1 MIHLA
6 TSFKDIEDTI
16 NLLQQFLKDTAYS
29 RYDIPMDREH
39 LGRMCSHVQK
49 SGYIWIARKAGLPVG
64 ILMAV
69 VEPNM
74 WAPQHRQMRELV
86 FYVDPQH
93 RGLISGRLFLK
104 YCDQGDLLIKQGVI
118 DAYFTS
124 KMSTTTNYNLVNR
137 GFRLTEQTY
146 IKEK

>member
-1 MIHLA
+1 MINLA
-6 TSFKDIEDTI
+6 HSFKDIEDTI
-16 NLLQQFLKDTAYS
+16 DLLQQFLKDTAYS

-39 LGRMCSHVQK
+39 LGKMCARVQQ
-49 SGYIWIARKAGLPVG
+49 SGYIWIARKAGQPVG
-64 ILMAV
+64 MLLAV
-69 VEPNM
+69 IEPNM
-74 WAPQHRQMRELV
+74 WAPEHKQMRELV
-86 FYVDPQH
+86 FYVRPEH

-104 YCDQGDLLIKQGVI
+104 YCDQGDLLIKQGLI

-124 KMSTTTNYNLVNR
+124 KMSTTKDYNLVNR